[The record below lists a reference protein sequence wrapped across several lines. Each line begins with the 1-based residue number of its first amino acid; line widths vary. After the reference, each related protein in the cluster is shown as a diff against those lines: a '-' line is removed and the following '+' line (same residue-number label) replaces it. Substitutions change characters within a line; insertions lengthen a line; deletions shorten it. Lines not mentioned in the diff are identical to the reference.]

1 MQKTTCLEAGCAMS
15 DPAGW
20 KMRINL
26 MWALL
31 ALVAATGCGPV
42 QSTSRIG
49 EAAVALERARVA
61 QADQKAPY
69 EYYSAKFYMH
79 KSREEW
85 GYSDFEASFDYA
97 TEAKRA
103 AEAALSKAK
112 EDPWKG
118 SPADKNITPEEMK
131 DTGRPEGNPA
141 ADHDR
146 LTEGGIR

>member
-1 MQKTTCLEAGCAMS
+1 MS
-15 DPAGW
+15 VSAKW
-20 KMRINL
+20 KMRL
-26 MWALL
+26 LPLWAVA
-31 ALVAATGCGPV
+31 ALVIVTGCGPV
-42 QSTSRIG
+42 QSTQRIS

-61 QADQKAPY
+61 SADQKAPY

-112 EDPWKG
+112 EDPWAG
-118 SPADKNITPEEMK
+118 SPSDKTITPELMK

-141 ADHDR
+141 ADFDR
-146 LTEGGIR
+146 LTQEGEAQ